1 MVDPAAYTAPLYP
14 HRYSVANA
22 TEPPLRSRGGQ
33 MAGIRGRRPNPY
45 YFYQCIILS
54 GVCQVLFGSSG
65 GHLYNPLI
73 LYNIHN
79 YTQGQ
84 FLKSLR
90 RPRGYCGRGGAGPP
104 EVARAAATQRASGG
118 DRRRAAATGQATP
131 RYPTL
136 STPTPYHIARVWGI
150 VWGIAWDS
158 VG

>member
-1 MVDPAAYTAPLYP
+1 
-14 HRYSVANA
+14 
-22 TEPPLRSRGGQ
+22 

-73 LYNIHN
+73 LYNIHD

-90 RPRGYCGRGGAGPP
+90 RPRGYCGRGGARPP
-104 EVARAAATQRASGG
+104 EVARAAAIQ
-118 DRRRAAATGQATP
+118 RAAATQRAAAAFGGERRRPGLQSHAPP
-131 RYPTL
+131 RYQRRRRMI
-136 STPTPYHIARVWGI
+136 SRACG
-150 VWGIAWDS
+150 G
-158 VG
+158 

>member
-1 MVDPAAYTAPLYP
+1 
-14 HRYSVANA
+14 
-22 TEPPLRSRGGQ
+22 

-54 GVCQVLFGSSG
+54 GVCQVLLGSLG

-73 LYNIHN
+73 LYNIHD

-90 RPRGYCGRGGAGPP
+90 RPNHTGTRRGAGPP
-104 EVARAAATQRASGG
+104 EVAPGGG
-118 DRRRAAATGQATP
+118 DSAGGGGFRRRAAATGVTIP

-136 STPTPYHIARVWGI
+136 STPTPYDISR

-158 VG
+158 VGKRGIAWASVSVFSHGARARAEKA